1 MLDYLA
7 KIVNIKNVRAAL
19 LLLAL
24 SLLCTY
30 TPDIHA
36 QRDRRGSG
44 RTQNSHHR
52 HTSLLRGV
60 ISSSSEGALE
70 LATVYLEGT
79 NIHTSTDE
87 RGRYSLPVPAG
98 KHTLIVRY
106 IGYKVHKERIE
117 IRQGDKL
124 VRNIRLEGDGSSML
138 QETVVVGQS
147 RAKDLRDQGFAVQVV
162 EVGRL
167 ATQSIQSNEL
177 LERTAGV
184 KIRQEGGLG
193 SRANYNINGL
203 SGNAVKIFIDGVPAA
218 NYGSTFSLGS
228 IPPAMIERIEV
239 YKGVL
244 PGYLSDDALGG
255 AINVILKEQRRNTLS
270 TSYSIG
276 SFNTHQWNITGS
288 HQAKSGLAIE
298 GSAFYN
304 YSDNDYKV
312 WGRDVFLRDYMGSI
326 TYPDKPMRRFHDA
339 YRSLGGKVSIGVR
352 RRPWADKLMLT
363 GLLSSDYKEVQHGI
377 TMQNVYGDRHT
388 KRQAAVLSLAYAKRN
403 FLTSGLS
410 VSLDASISK
419 LKRQVID
426 TVGIMYD
433 WGGAISDG
441 QGGYMR
447 YSSGAEVGNAPTL
460 GVNDEN
466 TVMLRAQASYS
477 IRPGSTLY
485 ANYLYNNFSRKVSD
499 DLADPLVQTFVNVRD
514 LQKSVLAVTYEQL
527 AFKDRLRTNIFYKH
541 YFQTV
546 TSHEPYLS
554 AGQVLTNSY
563 ERSINHSG
571 YGMTASFA
579 LPPTLQ
585 LLASGEHALR
595 LPNANEIFGNIAENL
610 LPPSPEL
617 KPERSLNLNVGAQY
631 SLHIQRHHI
640 SLNGSLYYRGVTG
653 MIREAIQTGSFTYSR
668 FENLESVLSRGF
680 DLELNYDFDSRLNF
694 RFGIS
699 KFATLFNTKYDK
711 LGDPYRYY
719 RMQIRNEPSL
729 KFNTQIGYTL
739 RHLLGRGDRLLLHA
753 NFNYV
758 EGFLRNWANVGSANL
773 ARIPTQKVVNAG
785 LSYSLAGS
793 KLTLSLDAKN
803 VFDRQAFDNFGL
815 QKPGRAFYAKITYN
829 IL

>member
-1 MLDYLA
+1 M
-7 KIVNIKNVRAAL
+7 RL
-19 LLLAL
+19 LLVL
-24 SLLCTY
+24 SLLCLY
-30 TPDIHA
+30 CLPGLA
-36 QRDRRGSG
+36 QRPSAGSG
-44 RTQNSHHR
+44 RPSSQARHPHTQV
-52 HTSLLRGV
+52 RGV
-60 ISSSSEGALE
+60 VSSAAEGALE

-87 RGRYSLPVPAG
+87 RGRYTLSVPAG
-98 KHTLIVRY
+98 RHTLMVRY
-106 IGYKVHKERIE
+106 LGYKEHRERLE
-117 IRQGDKL
+117 IRTGERL
-124 VRNIRLEGDGSSML
+124 VRNIRLESDGSTML
-138 QETVVVGQS
+138 QETVVVGKS
-147 RAKDLRDQGFAVQVV
+147 RAKDLRERGFAVQVV

-203 SGNAVKIFIDGVPAA
+203 SGEAVKIFIDGVPAA
-218 NYGSTFSLGS
+218 NYGSTFSVGS
-228 IPPAMIERIEV
+228 IPPALIERIEV

-255 AINVILKEQRRNTLS
+255 AINVVLKEQQRTTLS

-276 SFNTHQWNITGS
+276 SFNTHQWNMTGS
-288 HQAKSGLAIE
+288 YKGKQGLAVE

-312 WGRDVFLRDYMGSI
+312 WGRDVFLRDYMGAI
-326 TYPDKPMRRFHDA
+326 TYPSGPVKRFHDA
-339 YRSLGGKVSIGVR
+339 YRSMGGRLSVGVKGK
-352 RRPWADKLMLT
+352 PWADKLMLT
-363 GLLSSDYKEVQHGI
+363 GLLSGDYKEVQHGI

-388 KRQAAVLSLAYAKRN
+388 RRQAAVLSLAYAKRD
-403 FLTSGLS
+403 FLTRGLS
-410 VSLDASISK
+410 VSLDASISR

-433 WGGAISDG
+433 WAGPISDG

-460 GVNDEN
+460 GINNEH
-466 TVMLRAQASYS
+466 TLMLRAQASY
-477 IRPGSTLY
+477 RLGQGSTLY
-485 ANYLYNNFSRKVSD
+485 ANALYNDFRRKVSD
-499 DLADPLVQTFVNVRD
+499 ELADPVVQAFVNVRD
-514 LQKSVLAVTYEQL
+514 LQKTVLSLSWEQV
-527 AFKDRLRTNIFYKH
+527 AFAERLRANLFYKH

-554 AGQVLTNSY
+554 GGQVLTSSY
-563 ERSINHSG
+563 ERTINHSG

-579 LPPTLQ
+579 LTPSLQ
-585 LLASGEHALR
+585 LMASGEQALR
-595 LPNANEIFGNIAENL
+595 LPNANEIFGNIADNL

-617 KPERSLNLNVGAQY
+617 EPERSLNLNLGAQY
-631 SLHIQRHHI
+631 NWSLQRHHFA
-640 SLNGSLYYRGVTG
+640 LNGSVYYRGVTG

-680 DLELNYDFDSRLNF
+680 DLELTYDYDARLSF

-711 LGDPYRYY
+711 LGDPYQYY
-719 RMQIRNEPSL
+719 GMQIRNEPSL
-729 KFNTQIGYTL
+729 KFNTQLSYL
-739 RHLLGRGDRLLLHA
+739 FRHLVGRGDRLLVHG
-753 NFNYV
+753 NFNFV
-758 EGFLRNWANVGSANL
+758 ESFLRNWANVGSANL
-773 ARIPTQKVVNAG
+773 ATIPAQKVVDLG
-785 LSYSLAGS
+785 LSYSLPGS
-793 KLTLSLDAKN
+793 KMTLSLDAKN

-815 QKPGRAFYAKITYN
+815 QKPGRAFYAKLTYN

>member
-1 MLDYLA
+1 M
-7 KIVNIKNVRAAL
+7 IFNVKNTRVTL
-19 LLLAL
+19 LLITL
-24 SLLCTY
+24 SILGIY
-30 TPDIHA
+30 TLDAHA
-36 QRDRRGSG
+36 QRGRGGTHSHKVYPPQSM
-44 RTQNSHHR
+44 TQ
-52 HTSLLRGV
+52 LKGIV
-60 ISSSSEGALE
+60 SSSAEGALE

-79 NIHTSTDE
+79 NIHTTTDE
-87 RGRYSLPVPAG
+87 RGRYTLSVPAG

-106 IGYKVHKERIE
+106 VGYKEYKQSLE
-117 IRQGDKL
+117 IRQGQRL
-124 VRNIRLEGDGSSML
+124 VHNIRLEASEAAML
-138 QETVVVGQS
+138 REAVVVGKS

-162 EVGRL
+162 EVGRI

-193 SRANYNINGL
+193 SRVNYNINGL

-255 AINVILKEQRRNTLS
+255 AINVILKEQQRNTLS

-276 SFNTHQWNITGS
+276 SFNTHQWNIMGS
-288 HQAKSGLAIE
+288 HRSKRGFALE

-312 WGRDVFLRDYMGSI
+312 WGRDVFLRDHMGAI
-326 TYPDKPMRRFHDA
+326 TYPDKPLKRFHDA
-339 YRSLGGKVSIGVR
+339 YRSVGGKVSVGVR

-377 TMQNVYGDRHT
+377 TMQNVYGDRYT
-388 KRQAAVLSLAYAKRN
+388 RRQAAVLSLAYAKRN
-403 FLTSGLS
+403 FLIPGLS
-410 VSLDASISK
+410 INLDASLSK

-433 WGGAISDG
+433 WAGRISDG
-441 QGGYMR
+441 QVGYVR
-447 YSSGAEVGNAPTL
+447 YTSGAEVGNAPTL
-460 GVNDEN
+460 GINDEH
-466 TVMLRAQASYS
+466 TTMLRVQASYA
-477 IRPGSTLY
+477 IATGSTIY
-485 ANYLYNNFSRKVSD
+485 ANYLYNDFRRKVSD
-499 DLADPLVQTFVNVRD
+499 ELADPLVQTFVNVRD
-514 LQKSVLAVTYEQL
+514 LQKSVLALTYEQL
-527 AFKDRLRTNIFYKH
+527 AFDDRLRANIFYKH

-554 AGQVLTNSY
+554 SGEVLSNTY
-563 ERSINHSG
+563 EHSINHSG

-579 LPPTLQ
+579 ITPSLQ
-585 LLASGEHALR
+585 LLASGEQALR
-595 LPNANEIFGNIAENL
+595 LPNANEIFGNVAENL

-617 KPERSLNLNVGAQY
+617 EPERSLNLNIGAQY
-631 SLHIQRHHI
+631 AFNLQRHHF
-640 SLNGSLYYRGVTG
+640 SVNGSLYYRGVTG

-680 DLELNYDFDSRLNF
+680 DLEFNYDYDSRLNF

-719 RMQIRNEPSL
+719 GMQIRNEPSL
-729 KFNTQIGYTL
+729 KFNAQLSYTF
-739 RHLLGRGDRLLLHA
+739 RHLLGRGDRLLLHS

-773 ARIPTQKVVNAG
+773 ASIPTQKVVDAG
-785 LSYSLAGS
+785 LSYSLPGS

-815 QKPGRAFYAKITYN
+815 QKPGRAFYAKVTYN
-829 IL
+829 IF

>member
-1 MLDYLA
+1 MNV
-7 KIVNIKNVRAAL
+7 KNIRVVL
-19 LLLAL
+19 LLITL
-24 SLLCTY
+24 SLVGIY
-30 TPDIHA
+30 PPEAQA
-36 QRDRRGSG
+36 QRGRGGARSS
-44 RTQNSHHR
+44 RVSAPQAETQ
-52 HTSLLRGV
+52 LRGV
-60 ISSSSEGALE
+60 VSSSAEGPLE

-79 NIHTSTDE
+79 NIHTATDE
-87 RGRYSLPVPAG
+87 RGRYTLSLPAG
-98 KHTLIVRY
+98 KHTLVVRY
-106 IGYKVHKERIE
+106 VGYKEYKQSVEV
-117 IRQGDKL
+117 RQGERL
-124 VRNIRLEGDGSSML
+124 VRNIRLELSESAML
-138 QETVVVGQS
+138 QEAVVVGKS
-147 RAKDLRDQGFAVQVV
+147 RARDLRDQGFAVQVV
-162 EVGRL
+162 EVGRI

-203 SGNAVKIFIDGVPAA
+203 SGSAVKIFIDGVPAA

-255 AINVILKEQRRNTLS
+255 AINVILKEQQRNTLS

-288 HQAKSGLAIE
+288 YRSKRGLAVE
-298 GSAFYN
+298 GAAFYN

-312 WGRDVFLRDYMGSI
+312 WGRDVFLRDHMGAI
-326 TYPDKPMRRFHDA
+326 TYPDKPLKRFHDA
-339 YRSLGGKVSIGVR
+339 YRSVGGKVSVGVR

-388 KRQAAVLSLAYAKRN
+388 RRQAAVLSLAYSKRDFLAK
-403 FLTSGLS
+403 GLS
-410 VSLDASISK
+410 VSLDASLSK

-433 WGGAISDG
+433 WAGPISDG

-447 YSSGAEVGNAPTL
+447 YTSGAEVGNAPTL
-460 GVNDEN
+460 GINDEH
-466 TVMLRAQASYS
+466 TTMLRAQASYA
-477 IRPGSTLY
+477 IARGSTIY
-485 ANYLYNNFSRKVSD
+485 ANYLYNDFRRKVSD
-499 DLADPLVQTFVNVRD
+499 ELADPLVQAFVNVRD
-514 LQKSVLAVTYEQL
+514 LRKSVLALTYEQL
-527 AFKDRLRTNIFYKH
+527 AFDDRLRANVFYKH

-554 AGQVLTNSY
+554 SGEVLSSVY

-579 LPPTLQ
+579 LSPSLQ
-585 LLASGEHALR
+585 LLASGEQALR
-595 LPNANEIFGNIAENL
+595 LPNANEIFGNVAENL

-617 KPERSLNLNVGAQY
+617 EPERSLNLNVGAQY
-631 SLHIQRHHI
+631 TFNLQRHHF
-640 SLNGSLYYRGVTG
+640 SVNGSLYYRGVTG

-680 DLELNYDFDSRLNF
+680 DLEFNYDYDSRLNF

-719 RMQIRNEPSL
+719 GMQIRNEPSL
-729 KFNTQIGYTL
+729 KFNAQLSYTF
-739 RHLLGRGDRLLLHA
+739 RHLWGRGDRLLLHS

-773 ARIPTQKVVNAG
+773 ASIPTQKVVDLG
-785 LSYSLAGS
+785 LSYSLPGS

-815 QKPGRAFYAKITYN
+815 QKPGRAFYAKVTYN
-829 IL
+829 IF